1 MLIFDIRGNLQYYVV
16 HNLKKAKYMHLSY
29 KTAKYKGTIYKS
41 YSIAESYREGTKVK
55 KRIICPIGK
64 LTDIQAR
71 GIRLICKAISDPKII
86 FTALDDIV
94 VQESKPFLDLAV
106 VNTLWEQWGF
116 SNAFVNNINESG
128 LSTST
133 VAKILTINRCVC
145 PYYPYS
151 IPQWAHTTALSELLG
166 QCLEKLDDE
175 KIYYELGKIAQ
186 NQDKLEDHLFRITY
200 DRSSYR
206 FVYYY
211 LFSSYFVGTR
221 CECSGYGR
229 SKDKQL
235 ALGILINNKGY
246 PFKLDVYPGNTAE
259 VDTLVNNV
267 DIHKRRFKLSNITM
281 VFDQGSYNLEHITH
295 EGLKYISALDKD
307 QIPHMEVID
316 LSIFNALS
324 FENLKEHF
332 SCHGFASYDEV
343 FYFKDLGII
352 DNRRYILGFN
362 PLMFKEEK
370 ECRNEKIA
378 YFEDFLLWKNK
389 ELQNAGYSRDFEATK
404 QAIINEL
411 RQLKIKKY
419 FHDPVLYPIAIKR
432 RDKKG
437 KTVIINSFRAII
449 EKKQDKIDLS
459 NKLDGVCI
467 LVSNHTEKVNG
478 SFVFPAKQ
486 IIKAYLEKTKIEDGF
501 KSFLKI
507 CPFYINTYEHIR
519 AVYTIGVLAYFLNKD
534 LSERRKKIEG
544 VDYLNTMDLYGPFR
558 HGQYITLRD
567 ESSNTKK
574 SEPSE
579 LSWEQKQLLKK
590 MGIHIHMPSK
600 VFSL

>member
-1 MLIFDIRGNLQYYVV
+1 
-16 HNLKKAKYMHLSY
+16 MHLSY

-55 KRIICPIGK
+55 KRIIYPIGK

-86 FTALDDIV
+86 VTALDDIV

-106 VNTLWEQWGF
+106 VNALWEQWSF
-116 SNAFVNNINESG
+116 SSAFVNNINESG

-133 VAKILTINRCVC
+133 VAKVLTINRCVC

-151 IPQWAHTTALSELLG
+151 IPQWAHTTALSEVFG
-166 QCLEKLDDE
+166 QRLEKLDDE
-175 KIYYELGKIAQ
+175 KIYYELGKIAENQ
-186 NQDKLEDHLFRITY
+186 NKLEDHLFRITY
-200 DRSSYR
+200 DRSGYI

-229 SKDKQL
+229 NKDKQL
-235 ALGILINNKGY
+235 ALGILANNKGY
-246 PFKLDVYPGNTAE
+246 PFKLDIYPGNTAE

-267 DIHKRRFKLSNITM
+267 DIYKRRFKLNNITM
-281 VFDQGSYNLEHITH
+281 VLDQGSYNLEHITH
-295 EGLKYISALDKD
+295 EGLKYISVLDKD
-307 QIPHMEVID
+307 QIPYIKGID
-316 LSIFNALS
+316 LSIFNAHS
-324 FENLKEHF
+324 FENLKEDF
-332 SCHGFASYDEV
+332 SCHGFASYDEA
-343 FYFKDLGII
+343 FYFKDLGVI
-352 DNRRYILGFN
+352 DNRRYILRLN

-370 ECRNEKIA
+370 ECRNENIA
-378 YFEDFLLWKNK
+378 YFEDFLLRKNK
-389 ELQNAGYSRDFEATK
+389 D
-404 QAIINEL
+404 
-411 RQLKIKKY
+411 
-419 FHDPVLYPIAIKR
+419 
-432 RDKKG
+432 
-437 KTVIINSFRAII
+437 
-449 EKKQDKIDLS
+449 
-459 NKLDGVCI
+459 KLDGVCI

-507 CPFYINTYEHIR
+507 SPFYINTHEHIR
-519 AVYTIGVLAYFLNKD
+519 AVYTICVLAYFLNKD

-558 HGQYITLRD
+558 HCQYITLRD
-567 ESSNTKK
+567 KSSNTKK